1 MTPKRCTVRYVIVDP
16 SEIHFLSFTV
26 QAYEGIATVTT
37 LDSGLGLVRI
47 CIAPG
52 CEADVAGVLTAE
64 KERLRLRDVDL
75 EACDPLRMKYQPAI
89 ERF

>member
-1 MTPKRCTVRYVIVDP
+1 VIVEP

-47 CIAPG
+47 SIAPG
-52 CEADVAGVLTAE
+52 CEADVAGVLAAE
-64 KERLRLRDVDL
+64 KERLRLRDVER
-75 EACDPLRMKYQPAI
+75 EAGAPFRSEDAPEGPIR
-89 ERF
+89 RG